1 MIWSHPV
8 EGSWSLISR
17 TRLPS
22 SVLSRYLSRSLK
34 TMRGKKPVSVEL
46 THSRRGCQGSKGIA
60 TSDKNWGRN
69 LVLRL
74 GNRT

>member
-1 MIWSHPV
+1 
-8 EGSWSLISR
+8 
-17 TRLPS
+17 
-22 SVLSRYLSRSLK
+22 LK